1 MWSCLVCNLSIPE
14 LEAGGSKGQRH
25 PWLHRESEAS
35 LGGDDQLC
43 IWWIVWIFSLIRK
56 KNDLFLLFFECLCV
70 CLGGHVCIRVQV
82 SLEAREGV
90 QYPGIGVLGPC
101 ELLTVG
107 CWDLNSGPS

>member
-1 MWSCLVCNLSIPE
+1 M
-14 LEAGGSKGQRH
+14 
-25 PWLHRESEAS
+25 
-35 LGGDDQLC
+35 
-43 IWWIVWIFSLIRK
+43 
-56 KNDLFLLFFECLCV
+56 
-70 CLGGHVCIRVQV
+70 CIRVQV